1 MKITAVSI
9 KKMDK
14 DNFRGFADVTF
25 DDCFVVK
32 GIRILDGKKGLFVA
46 MPSDYSEKDDE
57 YYDRCFPI
65 TKEFREELTD
75 AILDGYEHFEE
86 MQEDKPKK
94 RRR

>member
-32 GIRILDGKKGLFVA
+32 GIRIMDGKKGLFVA
-46 MPSDYSEKDDE
+46 MPSEYSEKDDE

>member
-14 DNFRGFADVTF
+14 DNFKGFADVTF

-46 MPSDYSEKDDE
+46 MPSEYSEKDDE

-75 AILDGYEHFEE
+75 TILDGYEHFEE

>member
-9 KKMDK
+9 KKMEK
-14 DNFRGFADVTF
+14 DNFKGFADVTF

-32 GIRILDGKKGLFVA
+32 GIRIMDGKKGLFVA
-46 MPSDYSEKDDE
+46 MPSEYSEKDDE

>member
-9 KKMDK
+9 KKMNK
-14 DNFRGFADVTF
+14 DNFKGFADVTF

-32 GIRILDGKKGLFVA
+32 GIRILDGKNGLFVA
-46 MPSDYSEKDDE
+46 MPSEYSEKDDE

-75 AILDGYEHFEE
+75 AILDGYEHYEE

>member
-75 AILDGYEHFEE
+75 AILDGYEHFDE

>member
-9 KKMDK
+9 KKMEK

-32 GIRILDGKKGLFVA
+32 GIRIMDGKKGLFVA
-46 MPSDYSEKDDE
+46 MPSEYSEKDDE

>member
-9 KKMDK
+9 KKMEK
-14 DNFRGFADVTF
+14 DNFKGFADVTF

-46 MPSDYSEKDDE
+46 MPSEYSEKDDE

>member
-9 KKMDK
+9 KKMNK
-14 DNFRGFADVTF
+14 DNFKGFADVTF

-32 GIRILDGKKGLFVA
+32 GIRIMDGKKGLFVA
-46 MPSDYSEKDDE
+46 MPSEYSEKDDE

>member
-9 KKMDK
+9 KKMEK
-14 DNFRGFADVTF
+14 DNFKGFADVTF

-46 MPSDYSEKDDE
+46 MPSEYSEKDDE

-75 AILDGYEHFEE
+75 AILDGYEHYEE

>member
-14 DNFRGFADVTF
+14 DNFKGFADVTF

-46 MPSDYSEKDDE
+46 MPSEYSEKDDE

>member
-9 KKMDK
+9 KKMNK
-14 DNFRGFADVTF
+14 DNFKGFADVTF

-32 GIRILDGKKGLFVA
+32 GIRIMDGKKGLFVA
-46 MPSDYSEKDDE
+46 MPSEYSEKDDE

-75 AILDGYEHFEE
+75 AILDGYEHYEE

>member
-9 KKMDK
+9 KKMEK

>member
-9 KKMDK
+9 KKMEK
-14 DNFRGFADVTF
+14 DNFKGFADVTF

-46 MPSDYSEKDDE
+46 MPSEYSEKDDE

-86 MQEDKPKK
+86 MQEEKPKK